1 MKRILIGTVALMMTL
16 PAFGDD
22 GDKTTTSK
30 PYVDTQIATKQLK
43 IPAANTAGVG
53 AGDSVITYTNVAG
66 GGVIGERALF
76 TGGEYNAS
84 TDADKM
90 ITASALNNA
99 FTNLPTTDTTTL
111 ECANPGT
118 CTLWTIVDQTAY
130 GISGD
135 GTTTIDLMSLIG
147 NVAGEDYGYISN
159 DGINIS
165 NVIEYGLTQDGT
177 WVVDYGNGKRIRGK
191 SQCSTR
197 AGDTHTWDNNTYN
210 TISSN
215 FTPTLPDASGEYCY
229 CTLDGYTT
237 NGDNW
242 GGMTALSAPWVFD
255 DYLGDEF
262 DGCARNCANHCV
274 NDLWFA
280 NAYFLPFRSGV
291 FGSVQ

>member
-53 AGDSVITYTNVAG
+53 AGDSVITYTNVSG

-111 ECANPGT
+111 ECANAD

-130 GISGD
+130 GNSKNLFDKDTADANRVYAYFSSTGTQWAWASSGFSVRIPCKPN
-135 GTTTIDLMSLIG
+135 TTYTARYNG
-147 NVAGEDYGYISN
+147 NSTQAVLGFGSTSN
-159 DGINIS
+159 DEVPTQQQTFLAVTQGIRQNNPTINTPVTLTTGPNDKWLIVAYNIAEPQHS
-165 NVIEYGLTQDGT
+165 DM
-177 WVVDYGNGKRIRGK
+177 
-191 SQCSTR
+191 
-197 AGDTHTWDNNTYN
+197 ANN
-210 TISSN
+210 
-215 FTPTLPDASGEYCY
+215 LQVE
-229 CTLDGYTT
+229 
-237 NGDNW
+237 
-242 GGMTALSAPWVFD
+242 
-255 DYLGDEF
+255 E
-262 DGCARNCANHCV
+262 
-274 NDLWFA
+274 
-280 NAYFLPFRSGV
+280 
-291 FGSVQ
+291 GSMATSYEPH

>member
-22 GDKTTTSK
+22 GDKRTTSK

-43 IPAANTAGVG
+43 IPVANTAGVG

-90 ITASALNNA
+90 ITASALNSA

-130 GISGD
+130 GINGD
-135 GTTTIDLMSLIG
+135 GTTTTIDLASLIG
-147 NVAGEDYGYISN
+147 NVRGTGYTANNSRGDQIGGFMSNSIISG
-159 DGINIS
+159 DP
-165 NVIEYGLTQDGT
+165 LAFA
-177 WVVDYGNGKRIRGK
+177 VDYGDKGMIKGHGR
-191 SQCSTR
+191 CSTR
-197 AGDTHTWDNNTYN
+197 AGDAHTFDNDTYN
-210 TISSN
+210 SIPSN
-215 FTPTLPDASGEYCY
+215 FTSTLPDASGQYCY
-229 CTLDGYTT
+229 CTLDGYTPS
-237 NGDNW
+237 NGTV
-242 GGMTALSAPWVFD
+242 TALSAPWVFD
-255 DYLGDEF
+255 GDMEYCADY
-262 DGCARNCANHCV
+262 CADLCAG
-274 NDLWFA
+274 
-280 NAYFLPFRSGV
+280 FLQDADDVSLAFRAAV
-291 FGSVQ
+291 FNSVQ

>member
-111 ECANPGT
+111 ECANQSDG

-130 GISGD
+130 GINGD
-135 GTTTIDLMSLIG
+135 GTTTTIDLMSLIG
-147 NVAGEDYGYISN
+147 NVSAT
-159 DGINIS
+159 
-165 NVIEYGLTQDGT
+165 GLTANRSRGDEVYTEGGMSNS
-177 WVVDYGNGKRIRGK
+177 VISGDPLAFAVDYGDKGMIKGHGR
-191 SQCSTR
+191 CSTR
-197 AGDTHTWDNNTYN
+197 AGTNPWTNGTYDS
-210 TISSN
+210 IPSN
-215 FTPTLPDASGEYCY
+215 FTSTLPDASGGYCY
-229 CTLDGYTT
+229 CTLDGYTPL
-237 NGDNW
+237 NGTV
-242 GGMTALSAPWVFD
+242 TALSAPWVFYED
-255 DYLGDEF
+255 LDRDCADFCAAECT
-262 DGCARNCANHCV
+262 DGLWDVAANHLV
-274 NDLWFA
+274 
-280 NAYFLPFRSGV
+280 FRAAV
-291 FGSVQ
+291 FNSVQ

>member
-22 GDKTTTSK
+22 GDKRTTSK

-90 ITASALNNA
+90 ITASALNSA

-111 ECANPGT
+111 ECANQADG

-130 GISGD
+130 GINGD
-135 GTTTIDLMSLIG
+135 GTTTTVDLTTLIG
-147 NVAGEDYGYISN
+147 NARSMGSGYISN
-159 DGINIS
+159 NGRQTQ
-165 NVIEYGLTQDGT
+165 NVSTYGLTQNGT
-177 WVVDYGNGKRIRGK
+177 FVVEYVNGKMISGK

-197 AGDTHTWDNNTYN
+197 GVANIWYGNNDTFESDH
-210 TISSN
+210 
-215 FTPTLPDASGEYCY
+215 FTTTLPDASGKYCY

-237 NGDNW
+237 TGSSMQ
-242 GGMTALSAPWVFD
+242 GLSAPWVFSD
-255 DYLGDEF
+255 NKRDTF
-262 DGCARNCANHCV
+262 NCAGLCTYTCKEYLV
-274 NDLWFA
+274 NGDSHSLA
-280 NAYFLPFRSGV
+280 FRAAV

>member
-22 GDKTTTSK
+22 GDKRTTSK

-66 GGVIGERALF
+66 GGVIGERALY

-111 ECANPGT
+111 ECANAD

-130 GISGD
+130 GINGD
-135 GTTTIDLMSLIG
+135 GTTTTIDLASLIG
-147 NVAGEDYGYISN
+147 NVRGTVYTANNGSGDQIGGFMSNSIISG
-159 DGINIS
+159 DP
-165 NVIEYGLTQDGT
+165 LAFA
-177 WVVDYGNGKRIRGK
+177 VDYGDKGMIKGHGR
-191 SQCSTR
+191 CSTR
-197 AGDTHTWDNNTYN
+197 AGDAHTFDNDTYN
-210 TISSN
+210 SIPSN
-215 FTPTLPDASGEYCY
+215 FTSTLPDASGDYCY
-229 CTLDGYTT
+229 CQLEDYTPLSGT
-237 NGDNW
+237 
-242 GGMTALSAPWVFD
+242 MTALSAPWVFD
-255 DYLGDEF
+255 GDMEYCADY
-262 DGCARNCANHCV
+262 CADLCAG
-274 NDLWFA
+274 
-280 NAYFLPFRSGV
+280 FLQDADDVSLAFRAAV
-291 FGSVQ
+291 FNSVQ